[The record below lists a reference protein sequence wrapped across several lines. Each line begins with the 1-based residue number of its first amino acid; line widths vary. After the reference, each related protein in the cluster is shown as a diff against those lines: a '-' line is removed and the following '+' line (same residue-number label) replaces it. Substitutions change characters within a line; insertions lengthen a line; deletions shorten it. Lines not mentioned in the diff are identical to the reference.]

1 MKIINFSIH
10 RIALISV
17 AAILFLSLTFY
28 LLYIYNAA
36 QQKITCRAD
45 MTIKN
50 TYSTFTGILDFKIGK
65 GEGIAN
71 ITGSVSRGFG
81 TEYLVQ
87 RTVFLTLTSYGSNPV
102 WISNKIVVS
111 DVENA
116 PTELLSET
124 LPDFYLKPSTTTD
137 VNIIPVSKN
146 GWLITKSSIP
156 LLYCQNYK
164 VSH

>member
-1 MKIINFSIH
+1 
-10 RIALISV
+10 
-17 AAILFLSLTFY
+17 
-28 LLYIYNAA
+28 
-36 QQKITCRAD
+36 